1 MVVHAFNP
9 SADEADGGTSL
20 WVWSQPALHNK
31 LQTSQVRPWLKIHSK
46 KGGWSKLHKCEGL
59 SSDLQNPHKAGY
71 TSLCL

>member
-31 LQTSQVRPWLKIHSK
+31 LQTSQVRPCLKRETITIISHY
-46 KGGWSKLHKCEGL
+46 LL
-59 SSDLQNPHKAGY
+59 VFPHNSYAIN
-71 TSLCL
+71 SLVDMQYQMK